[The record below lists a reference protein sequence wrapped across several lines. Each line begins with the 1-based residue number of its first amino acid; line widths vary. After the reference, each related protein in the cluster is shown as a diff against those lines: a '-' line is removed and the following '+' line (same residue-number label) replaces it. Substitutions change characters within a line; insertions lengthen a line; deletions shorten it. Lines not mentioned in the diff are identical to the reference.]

1 MEEHGTPTA
10 EPAIPK
16 LLEISNAMV
25 GLHKER
31 FGRGPTKAR
40 THVFDDLV
48 ICVLEGGLTRVERTL
63 QEHGREQI
71 VEDTRAELQHALRD
85 EMVAL
90 VERAFGRTVRSFM
103 SATDSRADVQIEAF
117 LLASEIPEPR
127 AAARPESLR
136 ERVAAAQQTAHEM
149 REEQRALRAEQ
160 KQVRESLHHHVE
172 GQRAARSRSETD

>member
-1 MEEHGTPTA
+1 
-10 EPAIPK
+10 
-16 LLEISNAMV
+16 
-25 GLHKER
+25 
-31 FGRGPTKAR
+31 
-40 THVFDDLV
+40 
-48 ICVLEGGLTRVERTL
+48 
-63 QEHGREQI
+63 
-71 VEDTRAELQHALRD
+71 
-85 EMVAL
+85 
-90 VERAFGRTVRSFM
+90 M